1 MLMSTKI
8 YSVLHGCVRSIAL
21 VALLCLPFLSVAAFA
36 ALSAPT
42 SVSVSGL
49 TPTAG
54 TLQWEVSLGSR
65 HDYDIIVSTSQ
76 LTSSVLGNAT
86 TPCTV
91 TAATPGVVVFA
102 SPLTLNDATS
112 YALTGLIPGVH
123 YFVYIRQNGA
133 AQYEDHS
140 PWVTYEF
147 STPCEAT
154 SVLPVLADFDGG
166 NFLPSCWSAGAKS
179 PSFSASVHHD
189 SGNSMSLSATAQEG
203 CFVYSPVFASNA
215 HAYNLTAA
223 VYGAVGATYRVGVAA
238 TADLLAI
245 EPVLEGVITVAN
257 TWQLIDA
264 VIPAELQAELEQGI
278 EYVWVIY
285 NAAADDAKT
294 FYVDDVKIDEIPSC
308 LAPANLA
315 VTGVSDVSVVLNWT
329 ERGTATSWVVEYTT
343 AGETLTAAA
352 SAVPFTLTGLAPT
365 TAYSIRVKSV
375 CSATDHSDWSQ
386 PVAALTVCSPAELP
400 YSANFDGDS
409 VGVASVT
416 TRPSQPVYPDC
427 WTILNESG
435 NSSSYPQA
443 FLSAYSYYS
452 VEGNSFFV
460 KMSNNTPLVA
470 VLPNV
475 AADPS
480 EMLMVE
486 FSYRNEGI
494 SEYNGHV
501 QFGYVTNVAD
511 ASSFVQLAE
520 YDQVTTMTAV
530 EEVLSLPANA
540 LIAFRFQGGSSSN
553 YYASIDNVV
562 VKVAPTCV
570 KPRHFHFVSAT
581 TSEATFAWTPGST
594 ETAWELSYK
603 LNGGELQTV
612 VVNDNPQYTLTNLMS
627 ATTYNLT
634 SLSLRAVCSDAD
646 YSDVAVFAD
655 QTFVTECGTMSL
667 PFSQSFDALS
677 SGIPVCWDN
686 NNGTTTSES
695 YRWNYSV
702 DGYTGGGVRF
712 DSFSN
717 EDGATNDLITPA
729 INVGNATQIA
739 ISFMYKNPAGGEYD
753 VFLSHDGG
761 ETFTDTLAANLSAS
775 VWTEFTTELAVA
787 ANENIALAFHGV
799 SNYGY
804 GDANLYLDEV
814 DIAVSGGCA
823 RPNAVAAAAMSAT
836 EVAVEIT
843 DNDPAH
849 AAWEIVLVAQ
859 GANPADATPIAV
871 TEKSVTIEA
880 ALVSGTLYEVYV
892 RAICGADEK
901 SAFRGPATF
910 TYVDYS
916 TVADFPLQGVGDFP
930 WTIIEEDGIT
940 KLQSTNQDQHST
952 SSEIEATV
960 VVPAGVE
967 ASVSFNYFAQSESTS
982 YDYLCLYID
991 QTNPSSSNYDA
1002 GFGRKGGTDGMTG
1015 SYTTPTLS
1023 EGTHKLRWRYIK
1035 DSSISDGA
1043 DAAQIWNITLNAN
1056 QFWAPKNFELV
1067 SVAANTATVSWTQC
1081 PNVDK
1086 NEVMLDSTVYETATN
1101 SITLSDLASATVYY
1115 MQVRSIAGNDTTAW
1129 SEPFSFRTDCADQ
1142 AIPFAESFEN
1152 EASEL
1157 CWKIVGNA
1165 VTLAGANDAFDGN
1178 RSAVVVCDSVAGL
1191 FVSPRFDVP
1200 SLAEY
1205 EVNLAI
1211 KLSQVRY
1218 HGALKPL
1225 TIGVMTDPN
1234 DVSTYIDLGDIVIPS
1249 AGSWKEYRFSLADLA
1264 TPDYADWATAKYIVV
1279 SLSDSATYYFDAI
1292 SVATAAECP
1301 KPTALNAQAEGEDVV
1316 ITWVSDAAAHYA
1328 EIALGDSVVFA
1339 GDVQSPFVPQALMP
1353 NTYYK
1358 VRVRANCGDGVS
1370 EWSPWVNFKAPCLL
1384 STLPYSENFDGYTGV
1399 GTASSRP
1406 ANAVMPDCWDWV
1418 GDDRVY
1424 CLVGSSSSYAVSGNS
1439 LHFRAYNSE
1448 ATVDYAFAL
1457 LPAIATGDVATQM
1470 SLQYRYES
1478 AYSGGDLVVGYL
1490 TAAGDV
1496 ASFVPVRTLEKTS
1509 SFTEA
1514 EINFPAMPIL
1524 NAAIR
1529 YEKPTS
1535 SYWDAAVDNVIVVEA
1550 PSCIKPTAVQ
1560 LEALNADSATI
1571 AWTAGGS
1578 ETAWE
1583 LVYQFGGVTDT
1594 VIVNDVPNF
1603 TVKNLQPNTD
1613 YTFTVLSLTA
1623 ICSETD
1629 SSLPISATL
1638 TFSTPC
1644 AVEILPYAEN
1654 FADGISSC
1662 WTRYTSLL
1670 FTDGVSTAS
1679 ASPSTSGWIVPSTK
1693 VFADGEV
1700 KLNIFG
1706 EDRKS
1711 WIVSPAFMVS
1721 DAQATM
1727 SFDIALTLYN
1737 NTNPVTAGNQVDDK
1751 FIVAIST
1758 DGDTWHLADA
1768 TVWSNQPGAD
1778 YVYDSISAAGS
1789 HYEISLSAYAGQT
1802 LKVAFYGE
1810 STVSGGDNDLHLSNI
1825 FITQP
1830 VACARPTSV
1839 TVTEREATS
1848 VTLEINDP
1856 EGTAWE
1862 YVINNVEAEPVAT
1875 GQNIVLTD
1883 LTPQTVYTVYVR
1895 RVCGEDLVSAWRS
1908 VTFKTDCGA
1917 ATAISEGFEGY
1928 STSDR
1933 VPDCWTLM
1941 ASNSTN
1947 YPYIYNYGAATGSNC
1962 LYAYGYAGSYSGI
1975 VALPLIDGDLSQYQ
1989 IRLKA
1994 KVTSTDYGY
2003 SPIFVMVS
2011 NTTDY
2016 DAMVEDENNY
2026 DIINNGHPIIPTANY
2041 QEYTVPLDSYA
2052 GDGHYVLLYLYQLNS
2067 SVYIDDVVLEL
2078 IPDCNYPQAV
2088 SASGATATSVDVLIT
2103 DASAEHNAWEVVVVN
2118 HGDAPTEGTPV
2129 VVNSKAAT
2137 VTGTFVSGTQYDVY
2151 VRTVCGENEYS
2162 AYTQPVT
2169 FRYVDYSAATDVP
2182 VQAVGDYPWI
2192 INSQNRLE
2200 STNQGVPS
2208 SESDMLATFVVPEG
2222 ALATVS
2228 FQYYVSSE
2236 STTFDYLCLYVDQE
2250 NPSTSNYDED
2260 FGRKGGAGDE
2270 GTYELALASGTHTI
2284 LWRYRKDGAFD
2295 GGEDLAQVW
2304 NLQVAYNTLYAPI
2317 NLAAENVSANG
2328 ATLTWTA
2335 CAEAALN
2342 EVHFTSDMV
2351 DTTYIT
2357 EENFLVLTDL
2367 IGSTSYQFAVRS
2379 FTAENDTTEWSAIC
2393 RFATPTVVDGFNVNL
2408 GEGEYPWEVITEGG
2422 ITKLQST
2429 NQGVASSVSDMTTTV
2444 VVGENQHG
2452 SLTFNYFASS
2462 ESATFDY
2469 LCLYVDKANPT
2480 ESNYLSDFGR
2490 KGGEEGDAG
2499 VYTLDLTPGTHTIR
2513 WRYRKDGS
2521 EDDGLDLAQVWNLS
2535 FRSVP
2540 IVYADTIFDDVCD
2553 GGDYEGNGFSLTDSQ
2568 LRPGVS
2574 TFQYTRP
2581 AATDLEADTVYT
2593 LRLTV
2598 HEASYTYFTDT
2609 VCAHEHYTGYG
2620 FDIADVDP
2628 LRVTP
2633 YTRHLENQFGC
2644 DSTVSLTLFIP
2655 QTEFAQTVHSCEGDT
2670 YTFGDSI
2677 ITTSGVYVHTFQNQ
2691 FGCDSTI
2698 TLQIFFHGTS
2708 SAIEASICAGEAYQ
2722 FGDQQLTEAGT
2733 YHATFTNEAGCDSV
2747 VTLTLS
2753 YLQPIVTN
2761 IDGVFCEGTTYAGGV
2776 HSPKFM
2782 DLAAPGVYTDTLK
2795 SADGCDSILVLTLVE
2810 EHIQRT
2816 TVNGTYSDG
2825 KPYVYDGQSY
2835 QQEGTFEIIKTTVN
2849 GCDSIITLVVTNGT
2863 ALDNLELGD
2872 LTINPNPVH
2881 VGEEAVIR
2889 TDIAYTDDYVLRVYD
2904 AVGRL
2909 VAETTEQNGHVPAL
2923 PVAGVYTVRV
2933 SAASQH
2939 FQTKLIV
2946 K

>member
-8 YSVLHGCVRSIAL
+8 CSVLHGCVRSIAL
-21 VALLCLPFLSVAAFA
+21 VALLCLPFLSVTAFA
-36 ALSAPT
+36 AMSAPT

-49 TPTAG
+49 TPTSG
-54 TLQWEVSLGSR
+54 TLQWEVTLGSR

-76 LTSSVLGNAT
+76 LASSVLGNAT

-102 SPLTLNDATS
+102 NAVSLGDATT
-112 YALTGLIPGVH
+112 YALTGLTGGAH
-123 YFVYIRQNGA
+123 YYVYIRQNGT

-140 PWVTYEF
+140 AWVTYEF

-179 PSFSASVHHD
+179 PTFSASVHHD

-223 VYGAVGATYRVGVAA
+223 VYGAAGATYRIGVAA
-238 TADLLAI
+238 TADLLTI
-245 EPVLEGVITVAN
+245 EPVLEGEITVAN

-264 VIPAELQAELEQGI
+264 VVPAELQAELEQGI

-294 FYVDDVKIDEIPSC
+294 FYIDDVKIDEIPTC
-308 LAPANLA
+308 LSPADLT
-315 VTGVSDVSVVLNWT
+315 VTGTSDVSLILNWT

-343 AGETLTAAA
+343 DGETLTAAA

-365 TAYSIRVKSV
+365 TAYSIRVKAV
-375 CSATDHSDWSQ
+375 CSASDQSDWSQ
-386 PVAALTVCSPAELP
+386 PVTAQTVCSPAPLP
-400 YSANFDGDS
+400 YSENFDGETEHVS
-409 VGVASVT
+409 T
-416 TRPSQPVYPDC
+416 TTSRPSLPAYPAC
-427 WTILNESG
+427 WTILNES
-435 NSSSYPQA
+435 NSSSAYPQA
-443 FLSAYSYYS
+443 FLTSNPSYN
-452 VEGNSFFV
+452 VEGQSFFV
-460 KMSNNTPLVA
+460 KMSNSTPLVA

-475 AADPS
+475 TVDPS
-480 EMLMVE
+480 TLLMVE
-486 FSYRNEGI
+486 FSYRNEGT
-494 SEYNGHV
+494 SDSNGHV
-501 QFGYVTNVAD
+501 QLGYVTNAAD
-511 ASSFVQLAE
+511 ASSFVQLVE
-520 YDQVTTMTAV
+520 YDQVTEMTAV

-562 VKVAPTCV
+562 VKVAPSCV
-570 KPRHFHFVSAT
+570 KPHHFHFVSAT
-581 TSEATFAWTPGST
+581 TNEATFAWTTAS
-594 ETAWELSYK
+594 ETSWELTYQ
-603 LNGGELQTV
+603 LNGGEPQTV
-612 VVNDNPQYTLTNLMS
+612 VVNNTPQYTITGLLP
-627 ATTYNLT
+627 ATTYAL
-634 SLSLRAVCSDAD
+634 SASLRAICSATD
-646 YSDVAVFAD
+646 SSEVAVFAN
-655 QTFVTECGTMSL
+655 QLFATECGTMSL
-667 PFSQSFDALS
+667 PFSQNFDAIN
-677 SGIPVCWDN
+677 SGIPACWDN
-686 NNGTTTSES
+686 DNGTTDGY
-695 YRWNYSV
+695 YRWSYYA
-702 DGYTGGGVRF
+702 DGYTGAGVRF
-712 DSFSN
+712 DSYMNST
-717 EDGATNDLITPA
+717 GLINDLITPA

-739 ISFMYKNPAGGEYD
+739 ISFMYKNPSGGEYD

-775 VWTEFTTELAVA
+775 VWTEFTAELAVA

-799 SNYGY
+799 SNYGS
-804 GDANLYLDEV
+804 GDAYLYLDDV
-814 DIAVSGGCA
+814 DIAVPGGCA
-823 RPNAVAAAAMSAT
+823 RPNAVTAAAMSAT

-843 DNDPAH
+843 DNNPAH
-849 AAWEIVLVAQ
+849 TAWEIVVVAQ
-859 GANPADATPIAV
+859 GADPDGATPVAV
-871 TEKSVTIEA
+871 TEKLVTVEA
-880 ALVSGTLYEVYV
+880 SLVSGTLYEVYV
-892 RAICGADEK
+892 RTVCGADDK
-901 SAFRGPATF
+901 SAFRGPAVF

-916 TVADFPLQGVGDFP
+916 TVTDLPLQGVGEYP

-1002 GFGRKGGTDGMTG
+1002 GFGKKGGTTG
-1015 SYTTPTLS
+1015 ETGTYTTPFLS
-1023 EGTHKLRWRYIK
+1023 EGMHKLRWRYIK
-1035 DSSISDGA
+1035 DSSVSDGA
-1043 DAAQIWNITLNAN
+1043 DAAQIWNITLNTN
-1056 QFWAPKNFELV
+1056 LFWAPKNFELV

-1086 NEVMLDSTVYETATN
+1086 NEVKLDSTVYETATN

-1115 MQVRSIAGNDTTAW
+1115 MQVRSIVGNDTTAW
-1129 SEPFSFRTDCADQ
+1129 SAPFSFRTDCADQ
-1142 AIPFAESFEN
+1142 SIPFAESFEN

-1165 VTLAGANDAFDGN
+1165 VTLSAANDALDGE

-1205 EVNLAI
+1205 EVSLAI
-1211 KLSQVRY
+1211 KLSNVRY
-1218 HGALKPL
+1218 QGALKPL

-1264 TPDYADWATAKYIVV
+1264 TSDYAEWAAAQYVVV

-1292 SVATAAECP
+1292 SVATAADCP
-1301 KPTALNAQAEGEDVV
+1301 KPTALNAQADGEDIV

-1339 GDVQSPFVPQALMP
+1339 GDVQSPFVPQTLMP

-1358 VRVRANCGDGVS
+1358 VRVRANCGEDTS
-1370 EWSPWVNFKAPCLL
+1370 EWTPWANFKTPC
-1384 STLPYSENFDGYTGV
+1384 SFTTLPYSENFDSYTGV
-1399 GTASSRP
+1399 SVGSTRP

-1418 GDDRVY
+1418 GDDVVY
-1424 CLVGSSSSYAVSGNS
+1424 CLVGSNSSYSVSGKS
-1439 LHFRAYNSE
+1439 LHFRAYNSG
-1448 ATVDYAFAL
+1448 ATVDYAYAL

-1470 SLQYRYES
+1470 SLYYRYES
-1478 AYSGGDLVVGYL
+1478 SSSGGDLVVGYL

-1496 ASFVPVRTLEKTS
+1496 SSFVPVRTLERTTTM
-1509 SFTEA
+1509 TEA
-1514 EINFPAMPIL
+1514 EINFPAMATL
-1524 NAAIR
+1524 YAAYR
-1529 YEKPTS
+1529 YEKPSS
-1535 SYWDAAVDNVIVVEA
+1535 SYWDASVDNVTVIEA
-1550 PSCIKPTAVQ
+1550 PSCIKPTGLQ
-1560 LEALNADSATI
+1560 ISALTADSATI

-1578 ETAWE
+1578 ETSWE
-1583 LVYQFGGVTDT
+1583 LVYQFGAVSDT
-1594 VIVNDVPNF
+1594 VVVNDVPNF
-1603 TVKNLQPNTD
+1603 TVKNLLPSTD
-1613 YTFTVLSLTA
+1613 YTFTVVSLTA
-1623 ICSETD
+1623 ICSESD
-1629 SSLPISATL
+1629 SSLPVSATL
-1638 TFSTPC
+1638 NFTTPC
-1644 AVEILPYAEN
+1644 AVEILPYDEN
-1654 FADGISSC
+1654 FADGIGSC
-1662 WTRYTSLL
+1662 WTRYTGLL
-1670 FTDGVSTAS
+1670 FADGVSTAS
-1679 ASPSTSGWIVPSTK
+1679 ASPSTSGWNVPSTK

-1700 KLNIFG
+1700 KLNIYG
-1706 EDRKS
+1706 ESCKS
-1711 WIVSPAFMVS
+1711 WIVSPSFLVS
-1721 DAQATM
+1721 DAQATL

-1737 NTNPVTAGNQVDDK
+1737 NTNPVTAGGQADDK
-1751 FIVAIST
+1751 FIVAFST
-1758 DGDTWHLADA
+1758 DGNTWHLADA

-1778 YVYDSISAAGS
+1778 YVYDSISAAGN
-1789 HYEISLSAYAGQT
+1789 HYEMSLSAYVGQT

-1825 FITQP
+1825 YITQP
-1830 VACARPTSV
+1830 VECARPASV
-1839 TVTEREATS
+1839 AVTERDATS
-1848 VTLEINDP
+1848 ATLAINDP

-1895 RVCGEDLVSAWRS
+1895 RVCGENSVSAWRS

-1917 ATAISEGFEGY
+1917 VTAINEGFEDYG
-1928 STSDR
+1928 SSDR

-1941 ASNSTN
+1941 ASNSTY

-1975 VALPLIDGDLSQYQ
+1975 VALPQIDGDLSRYQ
-1989 IRLKA
+1989 LRLKA
-1994 KVTSTDYGY
+1994 KTSSTSSGD
-2003 SPIFVMVS
+2003 SPIFVIVS

-2016 DAMVEDENNY
+2016 DAMVEDETSY
-2026 DIINNGHPIIPTANY
+2026 EIINNGHPIVPTLNY
-2041 QEYTVPLDSYA
+2041 QEYTVSLEGYA
-2052 GDGHYVLLYLYQLNS
+2052 GEGQYVLLYLYQLGS
-2067 SVYIDDVVLEL
+2067 SVYIDDVVLDL

-2162 AYTQPVT
+2162 AYCQPAT
-2169 FRYVDYSAATDVP
+2169 FRYVDYSAATDLP
-2182 VQAVGDYPWI
+2182 IQAVGDYPWTV
-2192 INSQNRLE
+2192 NSENHLE

-2208 SESDMLATFVVPEG
+2208 SESDLLVTFVVPEG
-2222 ALATVS
+2222 SLATVS
-2228 FQYYVSSE
+2228 FQYYASSE
-2236 STTFDYLCLYVDQE
+2236 SATFDYLSLYIDE
-2250 NPSTSNYDED
+2250 KNPSTSNYDVD
-2260 FGRKGGAGDE
+2260 FGRKGGPSGE
-2270 GTYELALASGTHTI
+2270 TGTYEFNLAAGTHQV
-2284 LWRYRKDGAFD
+2284 LWRYRKDGSID

-2304 NLQVAYNTLYAPI
+2304 DIQVSYNTLFAPI
-2317 NLAAENVSANG
+2317 NLAVEDVSPNS
-2328 ATLTWTA
+2328 ATLTWDA
-2335 CAEAALN
+2335 CGEAILN

-2351 DTTYIT
+2351 DTVYTT
-2357 EENFLVLTDL
+2357 EESYLFVTDL
-2367 IGSTSYQFAVRS
+2367 LESTPYQFAVRS
-2379 FTAENDTTEWSAIC
+2379 FTASDTTEWSAVY
-2393 RFATPTVVDGFNVNL
+2393 RFTTPLTVAGFEVNL
-2408 GEGEYPWEVITEGG
+2408 GEGDYPWEVITEDG

-2429 NQGVASSVSDMTTTV
+2429 NQGVASSSSDMTTTV
-2444 VVGENQHG
+2444 VVGEDQHG
-2452 SLTFNYFASS
+2452 TLSFNYFASS
-2462 ESATFDY
+2462 ESASFDY
-2469 LCLYVDKANPT
+2469 LCLYVDQANPNS
-2480 ESNYLSDFGR
+2480 SNFLSDFGA
-2490 KGGEEGDAG
+2490 KGGSEGDAG
-2499 VYTLDLTPGTHTIR
+2499 VYSLDLPTGTHTIR
-2513 WRYRKDGS
+2513 WRYTKDGS
-2521 EDDGLDLAQVWNLS
+2521 IDGGLDLAQVWGLS
-2535 FRSVP
+2535 FRSVS
-2540 IVYADTIFDDVCD
+2540 IVYADTIFDEVCD

-2628 LRVTP
+2628 LRVIP

-2644 DSTVSLTLFIP
+2644 DSTISLTLFVP
-2655 QTEFAQTVHSCEGDT
+2655 QTEYAETKHLCEGDS

-2677 ITTSGVYVHTFQNQ
+2677 ITTSGVYVHTFQSQ

-2698 TLQIFFHGTS
+2698 TLQIFFHATS
-2708 SAIEASICAGEAYQ
+2708 ASLEANLCAGETYE
-2722 FGDQQLTEAGT
+2722 FGDQVLTEAGT
-2733 YHATFTNEAGCDSV
+2733 YYETFTNAAGCDSV
-2747 VTLTLS
+2747 VTLTLNI
-2753 YLQPIVTN
+2753 LQPIITN
-2761 IDGVFCEGTTYAGGV
+2761 IDGVFCEGTTFAGGSI
-2776 HSPKFM
+2776 SPKFM
-2782 DLAAPGVYTDTLK
+2782 DLNVEGIYTDTLK
-2795 SADGCDSILVLTLVE
+2795 SAAGCDSILVLNLVE
-2810 EHIQRT
+2810 EKAQHT
-2816 TVNGTYSDG
+2816 AVEGTYSDG
-2825 KPYVYDGQSY
+2825 KPFVYNGHSY
-2835 QQEGTFEIIKTTVN
+2835 QEDGTFEIILTTVN
-2849 GCDSIITLVVTNGT
+2849 GCDSIITLTVKKAT
-2863 ALDNLELGD
+2863 ALDNLELGN
-2872 LTINPNPVH
+2872 LAINPNPVH

-2889 TDIAYTDDYVLRVYD
+2889 TDIAFTDDYVLRVYD

-2909 VAETTEQNGHVPAL
+2909 VAETTEQNGRVPAL
-2923 PVAGVYTVRV
+2923 PVAGIYTVRV
-2933 SAASQH
+2933 SAASLH